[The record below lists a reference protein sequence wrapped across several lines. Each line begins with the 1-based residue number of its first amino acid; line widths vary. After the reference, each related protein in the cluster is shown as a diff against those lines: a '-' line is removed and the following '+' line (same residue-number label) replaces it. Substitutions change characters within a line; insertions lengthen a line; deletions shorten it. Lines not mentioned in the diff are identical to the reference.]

1 MALTDKKYTRLFS
14 TGGSDDDNVS
24 SDLKNKFKADFDANN
39 YLKLPNMNGTLSPIL
54 HILQNLTEEI
64 DYLRTEISNNKDKT
78 GISTAQVN
86 AITANT
92 AKTGIT
98 SQQATDISDNKTAT
112 SDNRTEAKRLGGLI
126 DTNTRSTTNN
136 ASTITALVTNKL
148 EVMPNLNGSNQQRL
162 TCGVTEKRGAYML
175 NFTYQDTDKA
185 TGKILIK
192 TGSIQLT

>member
-1 MALTDKKYTRLFS
+1 MALTDKKYNSLHGKT
-14 TGGSDDDNVS
+14 GSDKNSMKAKFDEGHQHVYVDNPDGGDPALVA
-24 SDLKNKFKADFDANN
+24 LI
-39 YLKLPNMNGTLSPIL
+39 YQIGQL
-54 HILQNLTEEI
+54 EEEL

-78 GISTAQVN
+78 GISTSQVS

-148 EVMPNLNGSNQQRL
+148 EVVPNLNGSNKQRL
-162 TCGVTEKRGAYML
+162 TCAVTEKRGAYML

-192 TGSIQLT
+192 TGSIQLF

>member
-1 MALTDKKYTRLFS
+1 MALTDKKYNSLHGKT
-14 TGGSDDDNVS
+14 GSDKNSMKAKFDEGHQHVYVDNPDGGDPALVA
-24 SDLKNKFKADFDANN
+24 LI
-39 YLKLPNMNGTLSPIL
+39 YQIGQL
-54 HILQNLTEEI
+54 EEEL

-78 GISTAQVN
+78 GISTSQAS

-148 EVMPNLNGSNQQRL
+148 EVVPNRTGSLKQQL
-162 TCGVTEKRGAYML
+162 TCGVVERLGVYNL
-175 NFTYQDTDKA
+175 NFVYEDIDRN
-185 TGKILIK
+185 GKTFTK
-192 TGSIQLT
+192 TGSIQLK

>member
-39 YLKLPNMNGTLSPIL
+39 YLKLPNMNGTLSPVL

-64 DYLRTEISNNKDKT
+64 DYLRTEISTNKDKT
-78 GISTAQVN
+78 GISNSQAS

-98 SQQATDISDNKTAT
+98 LQEQKDISNNKAEIANNV
-112 SDNRTEAKRLGGLI
+112 SEISNNKRSIVLNNAAAINVGAYPPLPPFAQLGTTQSHGSEIVYDKIQKKYFLNIYYVEDIPGLGGKKGQRIIRTGQVELI
-126 DTNTRSTTNN
+126 
-136 ASTITALVTNKL
+136 
-148 EVMPNLNGSNQQRL
+148 
-162 TCGVTEKRGAYML
+162 
-175 NFTYQDTDKA
+175 
-185 TGKILIK
+185 
-192 TGSIQLT
+192 